1 MGSANGIYN
10 RRKCS
15 ICFAFNP
22 QNPVVQMFRIFE
34 QYCCFYILIL
44 ISLLFP
50 SLSKVCMILVR
61 EKSVCVDQ
69 KCDNV
74 TTTRCT
80 MFTTWTVNVVDP
92 LLLLS
97 PTLGA

>member
-1 MGSANGIYN
+1 
-10 RRKCS
+10 
-15 ICFAFNP
+15 
-22 QNPVVQMFRIFE
+22 
-34 QYCCFYILIL
+34 
-44 ISLLFP
+44 
-50 SLSKVCMILVR
+50 MILVR

-74 TTTRCT
+74 TTTCVT